1 MPRMAKLAIV
11 GVGLIG
17 GSLAL
22 ALRAAGAVDTVV
34 GLGRTRANLDAAL
47 ARGIVDR
54 AYRLDDAWQA
64 ELADTD
70 VVLVAAPVAQSASLF
85 AAIAPHLGKGTVVTD
100 AGSSK
105 QDVIDAAAA
114 NLGAAATRFV
124 PAHPIAGSER
134 SGAAAAEAGL
144 FRGRSVIVTP
154 LATTVPAALAAVEAM
169 WRSTGA
175 VVTRLEAAQHDRI
188 FAAVSHLPH
197 VLAHTLVA
205 ELAARADAA
214 ALFTHA
220 GTGFGDFTRIA
231 ASSPEM
237 WRDVALANRAALL
250 AELDRY
256 AEALAGVR
264 AAIAAGD
271 GEALEA
277 LFARAR
283 DARLR
288 WQAARDG
295 GIAS

>member
-1 MPRMAKLAIV
+1 MAKLVIA

-22 ALRAAGAVDTVV
+22 ALRDAGAVGTVV

-64 ELADTD
+64 ELADAD

-85 AAIAPHLGKGTVVTD
+85 AAIAPHLGTSTVVTD

-105 QDVIDAAAA
+105 QDVVDAADAH
-114 NLGAAATRFV
+114 LGAAAARFV

-134 SGAAAAEAGL
+134 SGATAADAGL

-154 LATTVPAALAAVEAM
+154 LATTAPAALATVEAM
-169 WRSTGA
+169 WRTAGA
-175 VVTRLEAAQHDRI
+175 VVSRLDAAQHDRI

-197 VLAHTLVA
+197 ILAHTLVA

-250 AELDRY
+250 AELDRFG
-256 AEALAGVR
+256 EALAGVR
-264 AAIAAGD
+264 ATIAAGD
-271 GEALEA
+271 GDALEA

-283 DARLR
+283 AARLR

-295 GIAS
+295 DMRS

>member
-1 MPRMAKLAIV
+1 MRRIGKLAIA

-34 GLGRTRANLDAAL
+34 GLGRTRANLDDAL

-54 AYRLDDAWQA
+54 AYRLDDGWQP
-64 ELADTD
+64 ELADAD
-70 VVLVAAPVAQSASLF
+70 VVLVAAPVAQSAALF
-85 AAIAPHLGKGTVVTD
+85 AAIAPHLRAEAVVTD

-105 QDVIDAAAA
+105 EDVIDAARAH
-114 NLGAAATRFV
+114 LGDAFARFV
-124 PAHPIAGSER
+124 PAHPVAGSER
-134 SGAAAAEAGL
+134 SGAAAADAGL

-154 LATTVPAALAAVEAM
+154 HAATAPQALATIEAM
-169 WRSTGA
+169 WRAAGA
-175 VVTRLEAAQHDRI
+175 VVTRLDAAQHDRI

-205 ELAARADAA
+205 ELAARADAD
-214 ALFTHA
+214 ALFAHA

-256 AEALAGVR
+256 REALAGVR
-264 AAIAAGD
+264 AAIDAGD
-271 GEALEA
+271 GDALEA

-283 DARLR
+283 AARLR
-288 WQAARDG
+288 WQASRDG
-295 GIAS
+295 ATAP

>member
-1 MPRMAKLAIV
+1 
-11 GVGLIG
+11 
-17 GSLAL
+17 
-22 ALRAAGAVDTVV
+22 
-34 GLGRTRANLDAAL
+34 
-47 ARGIVDR
+47 
-54 AYRLDDAWQA
+54 
-64 ELADTD
+64 
-70 VVLVAAPVAQSASLF
+70 
-85 AAIAPHLGKGTVVTD
+85 TD

-105 QDVIDAAAA
+105 QDVVDAADAH
-114 NLGAAATRFV
+114 LGAAAARFV

-134 SGAAAAEAGL
+134 SGATAADAGL

-154 LATTVPAALAAVEAM
+154 LATTAPAALATVEAM
-169 WRSTGA
+169 WRTAGA
-175 VVTRLEAAQHDRI
+175 VVSRLDAAQHDRI

-197 VLAHTLVA
+197 ILAHTLVA

-250 AELDRY
+250 AELDRFG
-256 AEALAGVR
+256 EALAGVR
-264 AAIAAGD
+264 ATIAAGD
-271 GEALEA
+271 GDALEA

-283 DARLR
+283 AARLR

-295 GIAS
+295 DMRS